1 MAMSTDLRR
10 GGGVFVQW
18 QRDDEI
24 QRVCAKRRYGQRRGH
39 GDAVHCIG
47 WSGQD
52 GVCEDV

>member
-1 MAMSTDLRR
+1 MAMSADSRR
-10 GGGVFVQW
+10 GGGVFVQRR
-18 QRDDEI
+18 RDDEI
-24 QRVCAKRRYGQRRGH
+24 QRVCAKRRYGQRQGH